1 MPDVSGCKKCKKTN
15 DEFMYFD
22 VMNGRFLCSE
32 CMHEASLAAKRE
44 AAKSEDIREAVVIC
58 PMSPSV
64 TAAVRYVFTAPIP
77 RFLSFTLT
85 EEEIIP
91 FASVAETYVLSQIG
105 HGFES
110 LDFYK
115 MLFN

>member
-1 MPDVSGCKKCKKTN
+1 MHSELN
-15 DEFMYFD
+15 ESYFD
-22 VMNGRFLCSE
+22 VMNGRLLCSE
-32 CMHEASLAAKRE
+32 CMNEASLAAKRE

-64 TAAVRYVFTAPIP
+64 TAAVKYVFTAPIA
-77 RFLSFTLT
+77 RFLSFSLAD
-85 EEEIIP
+85 EELP
-91 FASVAETYVLSQIG
+91 SFASVAETYVLSHIG